1 MKEYKCI
8 EIFRYHLSEQ
18 TRNQFIMPVTAN
30 SGCIETPPIAM
41 PSGISLAITQKPVKV
56 YIQIN
61 RNNFLLKRENNPSQP
76 ELPEDLT
83 NLINWAITKE
93 INILTMDLW
102 SKDYCPQLEETIIPE
117 LPLYNDNNAQMLI
130 LKGNSVKDAEKA
142 HRLLHNAIITVNHPE
157 YDPIIETKTV
167 FMFEKNIARIAT
179 DILTKNSIYPFL
191 NNIW

>member
-30 SGCIETPPIAM
+30 QGCIETQPIAM
-41 PSGISLAITQKPVKV
+41 PSGINLAITQKPVKV

-102 SKDYCPQLEETIIPE
+102 SKDYCPQLEETIIHE

-191 NNIW
+191 NNVW

>member
-30 SGCIETPPIAM
+30 QGCIETPPIAM

-76 ELPEDLT
+76 ELPEDTTEKKKKKRLYPNYRYT
-83 NLINWAITKE
+83 
-93 INILTMDLW
+93 
-102 SKDYCPQLEETIIPE
+102 TII
-117 LPLYNDNNAQMLI
+117 ML
-130 LKGNSVKDAEKA
+130 KC
-142 HRLLHNAIITVNHPE
+142 
-157 YDPIIETKTV
+157 
-167 FMFEKNIARIAT
+167 
-179 DILTKNSIYPFL
+179 
-191 NNIW
+191 